1 MSVLDQSNMTSQEDS
16 QEQLLDFSDDDQL
29 AGFRLQQVEVY
40 NWGTFHNKVWKLK
53 LDGKNALLTGDIG
66 SGKSTLVDAI
76 TTLLVPANR
85 IAFNKAAGA
94 SNKERSLRSY
104 VLGYYKS
111 ERSETSDSVKP
122 VALRERNSYSVV
134 SGVFYN
140 QGYEQTVTLAQVFW
154 QKESTGQPKRFY
166 IVADCA
172 LSIKEH
178 FANFSGDLNQLKK
191 SLKNTPHVQ
200 QPFTSFPP
208 YAAAFRRRFGI
219 DSDQAMELFHQT
231 VSMKTVGNLTE
242 FVRSHMLQA
251 FDVETRIDA
260 LIDHFNDLTRVH
272 NAVLKA
278 RDQIQ
283 RLTPLR
289 KDLNMHLRYS
299 EDRHQLVDSRD
310 GLKLYFTHVRRELL
324 QQGLEKLQEKHRW
337 LQSRV
342 EKIETKQ
349 QQLQL
354 ERDQTR
360 LAISQNGGDRLQ
372 QIRQQIIDVK
382 SEKDRR
388 KNHQEN
394 YHKLSQKLELPKVY
408 NKEDFLSNQLI
419 VKQQLD
425 GFIER
430 ETTLQ
435 NQRTE
440 LEMALKSLR
449 DKQQSLSDE
458 ISSLKQRRN
467 NIDSRQILIRDAL
480 CEALGLESDRLP
492 FIGELLQVRDDEQQ
506 WEGAAERILHSFG
519 LSLLVPDKDY
529 AAVAD
534 WVDQT
539 HLRGRLVYY
548 RINQK
553 TKPESHNL
561 HADSLARKIIIKPE
575 SEFYGWLENQMAGRF
590 DYACCDNMAQFRREK
605 QAVSLRGQIKSGGQ
619 RHEKDDRSAISD
631 RSRYIL
637 GWSNVAKIRTLSES
651 REQLQTRIQ
660 STAAEISGLQQSQ
673 QALSDQR
680 SGLSRLDEYHDY
692 QSMDWHP
699 LAKEIEDLGS
709 QLKQIED
716 ESDLLKTLN
725 QQLDEC
731 QKKISKNLEKTDDLK
746 DQRSKNEQKQADN
759 KRDTVAAAELLDEAG
774 DELIQ
779 TLRQTIQPHFDRVF
793 DKDEE
798 TLTLSNCDRFEH
810 GLRVSLQKKIDSFDS
825 KIKTLQERII
835 KTMNNYSRD
844 YSAETKE
851 VDISLEAGDDYKEM
865 LKQLKADDLP
875 KFEKRFK
882 SLLNENTIREIAN
895 FSSQLAG
902 EQQKIKQRIAKI
914 NESLSDIQYNK
925 GRYILLLAEKN
936 IDHDIRDFQ
945 QSLKACTEG
954 SLTGSDD
961 ELYAEKKFLQVK
973 QIIERFKG
981 RDGFTDL
988 DKRWARKV
996 TDVRNWYSFA
1006 ASERWQEDDTEY
1018 EHYTDSGGKSGGQ
1031 KEKLAYTVLAASLAY
1046 QFGLEWGEVRSRSFR
1061 FVLIDEAFG
1070 RGSNES
1076 AKFGLELFK
1085 KLNLQLLIV
1094 TPLQKIHIIEPYVAN
1109 VGFVHNSQGRESQ
1122 LRNLSIEEYREE
1134 QLLRAAKQ

>member
-1 MSVLDQSNMTSQEDS
+1 MHDTP

-40 NWGTFHNKVWKLK
+40 NWGTFHNKVWKLQ

-111 ERSETSDSVKP
+111 ERSESSDSVKP
-122 VALRERNSYSVV
+122 VALRERNSYTVV

-140 QGYEQTVTLAQVFW
+140 KGYEQTVTLAQVFW

-172 LSIKEH
+172 LTIKEH
-178 FANFSGDLNQLKK
+178 FANFEGDINQLKK
-191 SLKNTPHVQ
+191 ALKNTPHVH

-283 RLTPLR
+283 RLIPLS
-289 KDLNMHLRYS
+289 KDLGKHLRHTD
-299 EDRHQLVDSRD
+299 ERKQLVDSRD
-310 GLKLYFTHVRRELL
+310 GLKLYFTHVSRELL
-324 QQGLEKLQEKHRW
+324 LKRLEKLQEKHRW
-337 LQSRV
+337 LQTRI
-342 EKIETKQ
+342 EKTDNKQ
-349 QQLQL
+349 QQFQL
-354 ERDQTR
+354 ERDQIR
-360 LAISQNGGDRLQ
+360 QAISQNGGDRLQ
-372 QIRQQIIDVK
+372 QLRQQIVEIQ

-388 KNHQEN
+388 RNHEDN
-394 YHKLSQKLELPKVY
+394 YQKLSQKLQLPKVY
-408 NKEDFLSNQLI
+408 NKEDFLSNQQT
-419 VKQQLD
+419 VKQQLS

-430 ETTLQ
+430 ETSLQ

-440 LEMALKSLR
+440 QEMVLKTLR
-449 DKQQSLSDE
+449 DQQQTLTDE
-458 ISSLKQRRN
+458 INSLKQRRN
-467 NIDSRQILIRDAL
+467 NIDSRQIIIRDAL
-480 CEALGLESDRLP
+480 CKALGIDTVSLP

-506 WEGAAERILHSFG
+506 WEGAAERILHNFG
-519 LSLLVPDKDY
+519 LSLLVPEQDY

-548 RINQK
+548 RVNQK
-553 TKPESHNL
+553 TKAESHSL
-561 HADSLARKIIIKPE
+561 HTDSLARKIIIKPE
-575 SEFYGWLENQMAGRF
+575 SEFYSWLENQMARRF
-590 DYACCDNMAQFRREK
+590 DYACCENMTQFRREK
-605 QAVSLRGQIKSGGQ
+605 QAVTLRGQIKSGGQ
-619 RHEKDDRSAISD
+619 RHEKDDRSAIND

-637 GWSNVAKIRTLSES
+637 GWSNEAKIRTLTES

-660 STAAEISGLQQSQ
+660 STAKEISTLQQSQ
-673 QALSDQR
+673 KELSDQR
-680 SGLSRLDEYHDY
+680 SDLSRLDEYHDF

-699 LAKEIEDLGS
+699 LAKEIEDLS
-709 QLKQIED
+709 AQLARIQE

-725 QQLDEC
+725 LQLDDC
-731 QKKISKNLEKTDDLK
+731 QDKISKNLEKSDELK
-746 DQRSKNEQKQADN
+746 DQRSKNEQKQADS
-759 KRDTVAAAELLDEAG
+759 KEKSEADAEILAGLG
-774 DELIQ
+774 DELLQVLIQ
-779 TLRQTIQPHFDRVF
+779 NIQPHFDVVF
-793 DKDEE
+793 SKEKE
-798 TLTLSNCDRFEH
+798 SLTLSNCDRHEH
-810 GLRVSLQKKIDSFDS
+810 ALRVWLQKKIDSYDG

-835 KTMNNYSRD
+835 RSMNNYSRD
-844 YSAETKE
+844 YPAETKE
-851 VDISLEAGDDYKEM
+851 VDISLQAGDEFKAM

-902 EQQKIKQRIAKI
+902 EQQKIKQRISKI

-973 QIIERFKG
+973 QIIEKFKG

-988 DKRWARKV
+988 DKRWTRKV

-1070 RGSNES
+1070 RGSDES
-1076 AKFGLELFK
+1076 ARFGLELFK

-1122 LRNLSIEEYREE
+1122 LRNLSIEEYQAE
-1134 QLLRAAKQ
+1134 QRARAIPQ